1 MEGSAKE
8 VGVEGHGFGKGVVAV
23 AGDEQVVFLAAELRI
38 AAWDHPGVDEY
49 LECRGSAVAKE
60 RHIAPLVCAHDIGHV
75 DTPGVQAA
83 PHQAQ
88 RLNGRQ
94 LANGLGTAK
103 AIAHDYVVATM
114 AHARHTQIRASL
126 GGNHPQ
132 AIAHRVLQFIQ
143 IEPAARQA
151 CYLSVILDNVH
162 AQALVRHQRKFGI
175 GKPAAT

>member
-1 MEGSAKE
+1 M
-8 VGVEGHGFGKGVVAV
+8 
-23 AGDEQVVFLAAELRI
+23 
-38 AAWDHPGVDEY
+38 DEY

-94 LANGLGTAK
+94 LTYGLGTAK
-103 AIAHDYVVATM
+103 AIAHDHVVATM
-114 AHARHTQIRASL
+114 AHARHSQIRASL
-126 GGNHPQ
+126 SGNHSQ
-132 AIAHRVLQFIQ
+132 AIAHRAFQLVQV
-143 IEPAARQA
+143 EPTACQARNL
-151 CYLSVILDNVH
+151 CVILDNVH

>member
-1 MEGSAKE
+1 MKDGAEKVS
-8 VGVEGHGFGKGVVAV
+8 VEGHGFGKGIVAV
-23 AGDEQVVFLAAELRI
+23 AGDEQIILLAAELCI
-38 AAWDHPGVDEY
+38 ATWDHPGVDEY

-94 LANGLGTAK
+94 LAHGLGTAK
-103 AIAHDYVVATM
+103 AIAHDHVVAAMPHTR
-114 AHARHTQIRASL
+114 HAQIRSRL

-132 AIAHRVLQFIQ
+132 AITNRALQ
-143 IEPAARQA
+143 
-151 CYLSVILDNVH
+151 
-162 AQALVRHQRKFGI
+162 LV
-175 GKPAAT
+175 